1 MRSYLS
7 LIPISA
13 KTCRK
18 QNRLTL
24 ICIILAVFLVT
35 IVFSFAEIMTKGQA
49 ESTIRRHGNYH
60 IILNGVSESDGKL
73 IARQSD
79 VTATAWYR
87 AFGEDE
93 EYYTAGERRVVLYG
107 TEKSYVSD
115 IRNFEQEGNFPQGD
129 SEVMLSMDAKEKYGY
144 HTGDSITLNTPS
156 GDFAYTISGFCADD
170 SEYNNDM
177 DGFCAYMNL
186 IAFEGIYTEKEN
198 PVLYIQFGEGTN
210 YRKAINSLKKKYSL
224 TDKNI
229 KENTMVLALQGASGN
244 QSINQLYPIAAA
256 VFVLILVAGVLMI
269 SSCMNSNIAQ
279 RTQFFGMLR
288 CIGASKKQ
296 IMRYVRLEAL
306 NWCKISIPIGCG
318 LAIAGTW
325 LLTLLLQNV
334 VGGEWADY
342 RFVFSITG
350 ILCGVLV
357 GVVTMLFAAHSPAKH
372 AAAVSPAAAVSGNTG
387 SQKKI
392 SHATNTRLLK
402 VETALGVS
410 HAVSVK
416 KNLVLMALSFAFTVT
431 LFLTF
436 YAGLDFVTKLLPS
449 ERDYNPDIAIV
460 SADNENSIDKNITKE
475 MAKLNGV
482 EKVSGCSFAYNT
494 PAMINGK
501 AGVVDLV
508 SYDDVLFDWC
518 KDSVV
523 SGEMTKIS
531 GDTNYV
537 LTVFA
542 KDSRLNT
549 GDKITIG
556 DAELEIACVNSEG
569 VGAGKNPLIIC
580 TEETFERITGIK
592 KYSLLNAT
600 LTDNAPENVIDKL
613 KKIAGENELADRRN
627 ETNEAHASFWVFRIA
642 AYGFLGIIALISVF
656 NIVNSISM
664 SVSARIK
671 QYGSMR
677 AVGMSIRQMTRMITA
692 EAVTY
697 AFCGLVIGYIAGL
710 FLNRLVTVKLI
721 VTHFGGVWKIPFEPM
736 IIVFVIFILS
746 VAAAVHAPAK
756 RIKNMAITE
765 TINEL

>member
-1 MRSYLS
+1 
-7 LIPISA
+7 
-13 KTCRK
+13 
-18 QNRLTL
+18 
-24 ICIILAVFLVT
+24 
-35 IVFSFAEIMTKGQA
+35 
-49 ESTIRRHGNYH
+49 
-60 IILNGVSESDGKL
+60 
-73 IARQSD
+73 
-79 VTATAWYR
+79 
-87 AFGEDE
+87 
-93 EYYTAGERRVVLYG
+93 
-107 TEKSYVSD
+107 
-115 IRNFEQEGNFPQGD
+115 
-129 SEVMLSMDAKEKYGY
+129 
-144 HTGDSITLNTPS
+144 
-156 GDFAYTISGFCADD
+156 
-170 SEYNNDM
+170 
-177 DGFCAYMNL
+177 
-186 IAFEGIYTEKEN
+186 
-198 PVLYIQFGEGTN
+198 
-210 YRKAINSLKKKYSL
+210 
-224 TDKNI
+224 
-229 KENTMVLALQGASGN
+229 
-244 QSINQLYPIAAA
+244 
-256 VFVLILVAGVLMI
+256 
-269 SSCMNSNIAQ
+269 MNSNIAQ

-357 GVVTMLFAAHSPAKH
+357 GVVTVLFAAHSPAKH

-482 EKVSGCSFAYNT
+482 EKISGCSFAYNT

-556 DAELEIACVNSEG
+556 DTELEIACVNSEG

-697 AFCGLVIGYIAGL
+697 AFCGLVIGYLAGL